1 MTLPIPLVNEPPLS
15 PNLGLANTPTSDNAE
30 SLLVDIRALARLL
43 TRSVGSLERD
53 LSRGLLPKPIRLGGS
68 RKWRR
73 AEIAAWVEAGC
84 PAQEEWEKRNQN

>member
-1 MTLPIPLVNEPPLS
+1 MQVMIPTIAALNEPS
-15 PNLGLANTPTSDNAE
+15 LAPKPEPSDPAE
-30 SLLVDIRALARLL
+30 PLLVDIRALSRLL

-73 AEIAAWVEAGC
+73 AEIHAWVAAGC
-84 PAQEEWEKRNQN
+84 PSQEVWGKRSQN